1 MAKSYLIASLVLFR
15 NLPNFSRKRSGLEFI
30 FGSSLGFCKNHFLN
44 SILYR
49 FYQLS
54 LPFQNIHFSFKKI
67 SQIFSAL
74 NSVQSGTRCPKS
86 NLAIG
91 YKNKAITHG
100 KNWKI
105 EQTSEVLKLGHKS
118 FNKDESHLLRS
129 FEQGF
134 NSFLFCGLH

>member
-1 MAKSYLIASLVLFR
+1 MRLGYFMVYYLKTLSKVFDLDLFFTFDLHRSSKVLMMWTGSIGSEKKSFLPLNHEMAKSYLIASLVLFR
-15 NLPNFSRKRSGLEFI
+15 NLPNFNRKRSGLEFA

-74 NSVQSGTRCPKS
+74 NSV
-86 NLAIG
+86 
-91 YKNKAITHG
+91 
-100 KNWKI
+100 
-105 EQTSEVLKLGHKS
+105 
-118 FNKDESHLLRS
+118 
-129 FEQGF
+129 
-134 NSFLFCGLH
+134 